1 MREVGLGGEVWVVGP
16 GGDVV
21 GCSWCALVVQR
32 GYVRGSDSK
41 IYGPCSLGHS
51 AISSVA
57 SSVFRWGWGLWG
69 SGKWG
74 GWRGWGLSVFVNTG
88 SGVHRRPLG
97 SVVLIAPC
105 P

>member
-1 MREVGLGGEVWVVGP
+1 MREIGLGGEVWVVGP

-21 GCSWCALVVQR
+21 GCSWCGLVVQR

-57 SSVFRWGWGLWG
+57 SSVF
-69 SGKWG
+69 SWG
-74 GWRGWGLSVFVNTG
+74 GGGGCGVVA
-88 SGVHRRPLG
+88 SGVVGEAGVQAFL
-97 SVVLIAPC
+97 
-105 P
+105 